1 MFQYSEDLVTWN
13 SKKIFGIIH
22 ASKAKCLHF
31 AKCLLVSDLPKP
43 HPVRMVSHA
52 AARFCETLPSEPD
65 TPVRNTL
72 ILLRL
77 GVQNPVHIFLDDQ

>member
-1 MFQYSEDLVTWN
+1 MKRKNYWSV
-13 SKKIFGIIH
+13 
-22 ASKAKCLHF
+22 ASNAKCLHF
-31 AKCLLVSDLPKP
+31 AYCLLVSDLPKP
-43 HPVRMVSHA
+43 LPVRMVYHA

-77 GVQNPVHIFLDDQ
+77 GVQNPAHVFLND